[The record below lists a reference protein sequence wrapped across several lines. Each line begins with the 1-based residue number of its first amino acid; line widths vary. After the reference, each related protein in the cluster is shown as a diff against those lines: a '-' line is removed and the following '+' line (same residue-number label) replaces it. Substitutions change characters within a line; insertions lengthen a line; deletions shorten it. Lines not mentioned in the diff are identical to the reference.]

1 MLNFIKINSKRPID
15 NSIAAKPKKKKVK
28 ENKDIS
34 SVTKLN
40 ITDKVYKIIQS
51 TSALKSKL
59 KKLFKL
65 KNIEKKKIQKKR
77 IKKFI
82 QVNIKYL

>member
-1 MLNFIKINSKRPID
+1 MI
-15 NSIAAKPKKKKVK
+15 
-28 ENKDIS
+28 
-34 SVTKLN
+34 
-40 ITDKVYKIIQS
+40 DKVYKIIQS